1 MEIKSEDEI
10 NCIFLPGNSVYIQ
23 NFINKSIA
31 DYLFS
36 ELEKEIKYI
45 PRGELKFLAPNG
57 KNIPLPRVKQFYG
70 TVCKNGDIPIYRYGT
85 EKYPNILPWTKTLK
99 IIRDLLERESCQNCN
114 HLVLNRYEN
123 ENDYIG
129 YHRDKTKSLVPN
141 SKVIVLSLGETR
153 TMDIQEIYKPPA
165 RGQKSKINGKNKT
178 RKIFETEMVHGSL
191 FELTLKTNLN
201 HKHQI
206 RKTKTSKKVRLG
218 LTFRQVREFVN
229 IKTGKYYFK

>member
-1 MEIKSEDEI
+1 LI
-10 NCIFLPGNSVYIQ
+10 N
-23 NFINKSIA
+23 
-31 DYLFS
+31 
-36 ELEKEIKYI
+36 
-45 PRGELKFLAPNG
+45 LK
-57 KNIPLPRVKQFYG
+57 K
-70 TVCKNGDIPIYRYGT
+70 T
-85 EKYPNILPWTKTLK
+85 KYPDILPWTKTLK
-99 IIRDLLERESCQNCN
+99 IIRDLLERECNQSCN

-153 TMDIQEIYKPPA
+153 TMNIQEIYKVD
-165 RGQKSKINGKNKT
+165 NKNKT
-178 RKIFETEMVHGSL
+178 RKIFETEMIHGSL

-218 LTFRQVREFVN
+218 LTFRQVREFIN